1 MASVPSGAA
10 PRREGAPPGPASA
23 RERFKRW
30 RDRLLADR
38 RFHRWAAG
46 TPLVRR
52 TASRHTA
59 ELFDLC
65 AGFVYS
71 QVLASCVALD
81 VFERVAAAPVDPA
94 TLAGE
99 WRMGLPAA
107 ARLIDAAVALR
118 LLERREGGIGLGR
131 LGAALRGNPGVLA
144 MVRHHALLYADLAEP
159 LPLLR
164 GTAEARLG
172 RFWPYATGATANAA
186 ESADYTE
193 LMSASQHLVA
203 QDVLDA
209 YPMGRHRLLL
219 DIGGGDASFALAAAA
234 RAPQLQ
240 AIVADLPGVTPAAQ
254 RAIAAAGSGRVAP
267 YPCDALRDPLPAGCD
282 VATFVR
288 VLHDHDDV
296 PARALLAAAHAALV
310 PGGTLLIAEPM
321 ADTPGAE
328 RVGAYFAFYLLAMG
342 SGRPRSADE
351 LAAFVRA
358 AGFGDVRELPT
369 RRPLLV
375 RLLAARRIA
384 PPRHA

>member
-10 PRREGAPPGPASA
+10 PRDGGVPPSA
-23 RERFKRW
+23 RERLKRW

-52 TASRHTA
+52 TASRHAA

-71 QVLASCVALD
+71 QVLATCVALD
-81 VFERVAAAPVDPA
+81 VFERVAAAPVDAA
-94 TLAGE
+94 TLAAE

-118 LLERREGGIGLGR
+118 LLERRDGGVGLGM

-164 GTAEARLG
+164 GGTQGRLG
-172 RFWPYATGATANAA
+172 RFWPYAVGETASAA
-186 ESADYTE
+186 DSADYTA

-203 QDVLDA
+203 EDVLDA
-209 YPMGRHRLLL
+209 YALRRHRLLL
-219 DIGGGDASFALAAAA
+219 DIGGGDASFALAAVA
-234 RAPQLQ
+234 RAPELQ
-240 AIVADLPGVTPAAQ
+240 AVVADLPGVAPAAQ
-254 RAIAAAGSGRVAP
+254 RAIAAAGATGRVSP

-288 VLHDHDDV
+288 VLHDHDDA
-296 PARALLAAAHAALV
+296 PAQALLAAAHAALV

-321 ADTPGAE
+321 AGTAGAE

-342 SGRPRSADE
+342 SGRPRSADQ
-351 LAAFVRA
+351 LAALLRA
-358 AGFGDVRELPT
+358 TGFSDVRELPT

-375 RLLAARRIA
+375 RLLAARRVT
-384 PPRHA
+384 PPRHP